1 MSLSRRLTSSAFGMD
16 PDYSRTS
23 PVFPLR
29 IADSSRR
36 QLSEQDNS
44 QSAIRNS
51 EWDPAAKE
59 HAAPGRIRAVA
70 GAAIVSTTDILE
82 IRQAPRA
89 VRRCETGRAGQNEK
103 NDLELKA
110 RNQAHS
116 VHLGIFQLHGYH
128 ETRSPSG
135 RDFSK
140 SEFLITSSGPPSAGF
155 FPIPLRSS
163 RLRD

>member
-1 MSLSRRLTSSAFGMD
+1 M
-16 PDYSRTS
+16 
-23 PVFPLR
+23 
-29 IADSSRR
+29 
-36 QLSEQDNS
+36 
-44 QSAIRNS
+44 
-51 EWDPAAKE
+51 
-59 HAAPGRIRAVA
+59 
-70 GAAIVSTTDILE
+70 
-82 IRQAPRA
+82 
-89 VRRCETGRAGQNEK
+89 
-103 NDLELKA
+103 ELKA

-140 SEFLITSSGPPSAGF
+140 SEFLITSIRTSLRSAGF